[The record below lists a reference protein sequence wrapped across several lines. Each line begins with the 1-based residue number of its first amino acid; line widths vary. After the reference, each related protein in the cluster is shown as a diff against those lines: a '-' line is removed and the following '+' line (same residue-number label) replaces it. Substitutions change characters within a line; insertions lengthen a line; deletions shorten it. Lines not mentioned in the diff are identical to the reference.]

1 MIMRQCRLLLTVTD
15 CNLLLLNVIDDNT
28 GTTLVGDVES
38 GKSCTHMGT
47 WSIWELCT
55 FCLILLLT

>member
-1 MIMRQCRLLLTVTD
+1 MIMCQCRLLLTVTD
-15 CNLLLLNVIDDNT
+15 CNWLLLNVIDDNT

-38 GKSCTHMGT
+38 AESSTHMGT

-55 FCLILLLT
+55 FCLILL